1 MSVGTETIHGNALA
15 VTDDGRDA
23 WLAERQKSIGSS
35 EAAAVLGVSPY
46 DAPIDIW
53 QRKLNIVGEKECSEQ
68 MLWGNLLE
76 PVIAAE
82 YQRRTGMA
90 FTGTQLFFRHPER
103 PWMTATLDGLRAD
116 GRIAELKTAGAWAR
130 EWGDED
136 SDEVPE
142 PYLVQVHH
150 QMAVTGAEVADI
162 AVLIGGQRFQIYT
175 VERNED
181 LIGLI
186 LETEERFWQ
195 CVERRIPP
203 TWGKLDARALAAVYP
218 ECSGSVDLDASTSAL
233 VAEYETAKKA
243 EKENEEKVETLKSGI
258 LAALGTNQFGK
269 LPDGRLVK
277 RFREEVAAK
286 TVSYA
291 AKAYTKHYLKVL
303 KGDSK

>member
-1 MSVGTETIHGNALA
+1 MLLSGTEITSAIRE
-15 VTDDGRDA
+15 D
-23 WLAERQKSIGSS
+23 WLAERRKSIGSS
-35 EAAAVLGVSPY
+35 DAASVLGVCPY
-46 DAPIDIW
+46 SAPIDTW

-76 PVIAAE
+76 PVLAAE

-116 GRIAELKTAGAWAR
+116 GRIAELKTASAWAR

-150 QMAVTGAEVADI
+150 QMAVTGAEVADV

-181 LIGLI
+181 LIALI
-186 LETEERFWQ
+186 LETEERFWR
-195 CVERRIPP
+195 CVQQRIPP

-218 ECSGSVDLDASTSAL
+218 ECSGSIELDDAAAQL
-233 VAEYETAKKA
+233 VAQHEAAKKA
-243 EKENEEKVETLKSGI
+243 EKDAKEKGETFKASI
-258 LAALGTNQFGK
+258 LERLGNSQFGT

-277 RFREEVAAK
+277 KFREEVAAV
-286 TVSYA
+286 TFETSR
-291 AKAYTKHYLKVL
+291 KAYTKLYFKIL